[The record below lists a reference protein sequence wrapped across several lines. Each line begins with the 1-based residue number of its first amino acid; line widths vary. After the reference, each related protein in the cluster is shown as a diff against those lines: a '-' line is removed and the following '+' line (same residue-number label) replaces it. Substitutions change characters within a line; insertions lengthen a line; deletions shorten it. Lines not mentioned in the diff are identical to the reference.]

1 VIKMRRAQRTFG
13 DGLIE
18 DEVEGLSE
26 EWMIHADRVLED
38 EQLIAIFFEELGK
51 RHPKSKSRGREGTA
65 AETVMRLMIL
75 KHIRNWSYVTL
86 EREVRTNLVYRNFT
100 RVGAGKMPD
109 AKTMGR
115 WGSALGPEP
124 IKQFHKRMVKIA
136 QTNNVVEGRRMRV
149 DTTVTETNIH
159 YPTDS
164 SLLGDGARVLIRTMR
179 KITKIAGDVGTK
191 LRDRSRAVKLR
202 TLDVARAAR
211 SKAKQSQ
218 GKLKETYRKLLD
230 STSRVVGHA
239 KKFAQE
245 VAEGIK
251 HAADPLKQLALDGL
265 REQIE
270 TMVPRV
276 KQVMKQTRARIFRG
290 DTRSEGKLFSIFEPS
305 TEIIR
310 KGKAGKPNEFGKV
323 VKIQESENQIVVDYE
338 VYDQRPSDSDVLIPA
353 IQAHQNA
360 LGRTPHLVAAD
371 AAFYSAKN
379 DAEAKAMGVKRV
391 SVPNRSTKSPA
402 RKREQKKRWF
412 RNGQKWRTGCEGR
425 ISVTKRRHGL
435 NRCRYKGDRGMK
447 RWVGL
452 GVIAD
457 TLINIGRAMAQAA
470 VEP

>member
-1 VIKMRRAQRTFG
+1 MRRAQRTFG

-18 DEVEGLSE
+18 DEVKGLSE

-38 EQLIAIFFEELGK
+38 EQLIAIFFEALGK
-51 RHPKSKSRGREGTA
+51 RHPKSKSRGREGTS

-86 EREVRTNLVYRNFT
+86 EREVRANLVYRNFT
-100 RVGAGKMPD
+100 RVGAGTMPD

-115 WGSALGPEP
+115 WGLALGAEP
-124 IKQFHKRMVKIA
+124 IKQFHQRLVKIA
-136 QTNNVVEGRRMRV
+136 QASKVVEGRRMRV

-164 SLLGDGARVLIRTMR
+164 SLLGDGARVLIRTMK

-202 TLDVARAAR
+202 TLDVARTAR

-230 STSRVVGHA
+230 STSRVVGQA
-239 KKFAQE
+239 KKIAQE
-245 VAEGIK
+245 VAEGVK

-290 DTRSEGKLFSIFEPS
+290 DTRSEGKIFSIFEPS

-338 VYDQRPSDSDVLIPA
+338 VYDQRPRCADSGHRSA
-353 IQAHQNA
+353 STRAC
-360 LGRTPHLVAAD
+360 PHAAPRG
-371 AAFYSAKN
+371 S
-379 DAEAKAMGVKRV
+379 
-391 SVPNRSTKSPA
+391 
-402 RKREQKKRWF
+402 
-412 RNGQKWRTGCEGR
+412 
-425 ISVTKRRHGL
+425 
-435 NRCRYKGDRGMK
+435 RCRLLLWEKC
-447 RWVGL
+447 
-452 GVIAD
+452 
-457 TLINIGRAMAQAA
+457 TLKPR
-470 VEP
+470 PW

>member
-1 VIKMRRAQRTFG
+1 MIKMRRVQRTFG

-18 DEVEGLSE
+18 DEVKGLCE
-26 EWMIHADRVLED
+26 EWMVHADRVLED
-38 EQLIAIFFEELGK
+38 GQLIAIFFEALGR
-51 RHPKSKSRGREGTA
+51 RHPKSKSRGREGTS

-86 EREVRTNLVYRNFT
+86 EREVRANLVYRNFT

-124 IKQFHKRMVKIA
+124 IKQFHQRLVKIA
-136 QTNNVVEGRRMRV
+136 QANNVVEGRRMRV

-164 SLLGDGARVLIRTMR
+164 SLLGDGARVLIRTMK

-202 TLDVARAAR
+202 TLDVARTAR

-230 STSRVVGHA
+230 STSRVVGQA

-245 VAEGIK
+245 IAEGVK

-265 REQIE
+265 REEIE

-276 KQVMKQTRARIFRG
+276 KQVIKQTRARIFRG
-290 DTRSEGKLFSIFEPS
+290 DTRSEGKIFSIFEPS

-323 VKIQESENQIVVDYE
+323 VKIQESEK
-338 VYDQRPSDSDVLIPA
+338 P
-353 IQAHQNA
+353 
-360 LGRTPHLVAAD
+360 
-371 AAFYSAKN
+371 
-379 DAEAKAMGVKRV
+379 
-391 SVPNRSTKSPA
+391 
-402 RKREQKKRWF
+402 
-412 RNGQKWRTGCEGR
+412 
-425 ISVTKRRHGL
+425 
-435 NRCRYKGDRGMK
+435 DRG
-447 RWVGL
+447 
-452 GVIAD
+452 
-457 TLINIGRAMAQAA
+457 
-470 VEP
+470 